1 MSAMDLLHPTRGLPV
16 LLAPS
21 FPGMLQKALQQP
33 TKCSCNHLHFCFAT
47 TYIFGLQ
54 LSTFLLCNKHDDD
67 KKDMDRLRNLIKCYD
82 EKHHIEAKFYCYE
95 NGSKLLSAIPELV
108 PDMIFLDINMGELDG
123 LTLAKKIRE
132 RYEDVPIVL
141 VTAFINYALDGYKV
155 RASRFLVKDDLDKTL
170 PECMDD
176 ICRQIQRKTK
186 HMLFTCVEGDVDIKL
201 SEIIFIETTGH
212 KSIIHLGSRDYHLY
226 ESMDDMDRRLKTFG
240 FLRVHQS
247 FMVGIRHIRTIN
259 NYILTLDTGYEI
271 KIPKARYKQ
280 VRRERALYVGKQ
292 L

>member
-1 MSAMDLLHPTRGLPV
+1 MNILI
-16 LLAPS
+16 
-21 FPGMLQKALQQP
+21 
-33 TKCSCNHLHFCFAT
+33 C
-47 TYIFGLQ
+47 
-54 LSTFLLCNKHDDD
+54 DDD
-67 KKDMDRLRNLIKCYD
+67 KKDTERLKSLIERYD
-82 EKHHIEAKFYCYE
+82 DQKHIGIDMFCYE
-95 NGSKLLSAIPELV
+95 CGASLISAMAAIV
-108 PDMIFLDINMGELDG
+108 PDIIFLDINMEMMDG
-123 LTLAKKIRE
+123 LTLAGKIRE
-132 RYEDVPIVL
+132 IYEDVPIVF

-155 RASRFLVKDDLDKTL
+155 RASGFLVKDDLDKTF

-176 ICRQIQRKTK
+176 ICRQIHRKTK

-201 SEIIFIETTGH
+201 SEIVYIETTGH

-226 ESMDDMDRRLKTFG
+226 ESMDDMERKLKAYG

-280 VRRERALYVGKQ
+280 VRQERALYVGKQ
-292 L
+292 I

>member
-1 MSAMDLLHPTRGLPV
+1 MNILI
-16 LLAPS
+16 
-21 FPGMLQKALQQP
+21 
-33 TKCSCNHLHFCFAT
+33 C
-47 TYIFGLQ
+47 
-54 LSTFLLCNKHDDD
+54 DDG
-67 KKDMDRLRNLIKCYD
+67 KKDMDRLQNLIKRYD

-108 PDMIFLDINMGELDG
+108 PDIIFLDINMDELDG

-176 ICRQIQRKTK
+176 ICRQIRKK
-186 HMLFTCVEGDVDIKL
+186 KKNMLFSCVEGDVDIKL
-201 SEIIFIETTGH
+201 AEIVFIETTGH
-212 KSIIHLGSRDYHLY
+212 KSTIHLKEQDYHLY
-226 ESMDDMDRRLKTFG
+226 ESMDDLESKLGAYG
-240 FLRVHQS
+240 FIRVHQS
-247 FMVGIRHIRTIN
+247 FMVNARHVRSIN
-259 NYILTLDTGYEI
+259 NYTLTLDTGYEI
-271 KIPKARYKQ
+271 KVPKARYKQ
-280 VRRERALYVGKQ
+280 VRQERTLYMGKS